1 MRRTYGCVVGAVL
14 AMFSSGCGLLSP
26 SSVTV
31 NLVNNGDFAVEVQ
44 VFVHSDQNVL
54 EALIDDVGEELNFSV
69 PAGSTVSF
77 TRDCDDLQAI
87 IINDAD
93 LQILGGLFTPD
104 ADTDVLRDGSDFG
117 CGDTLT
123 FTFTHP
129 DLAISLSIAF
139 DAQ

>member
-1 MRRTYGCVVGAVL
+1 MRCVHGCVSGAVL
-14 AMFSSGCGLLSP
+14 AMLSSGCGLLSP

-44 VFVHSDQNVL
+44 IFVHSDQNVL
-54 EALIDDVGEELNFSV
+54 ETLIDDVGEELNFSV

-87 IINDAD
+87 NIEDAD
-93 LQILGGLFTPD
+93 LQILGGLITPD
-104 ADTDVLRDGSDFG
+104 ADTGVLRDGSDFG

-129 DLAISLSIAF
+129 DLAVSLNIAF
-139 DAQ
+139 SAR

>member
-1 MRRTYGCVVGAVL
+1 MRRTHGCVPAAVL
-14 AMFSSGCGLLSP
+14 AMLSSGCGVLTP

>member
-1 MRRTYGCVVGAVL
+1 MKGLHAFIAAAAIATL
-14 AMFSSGCGLLSP
+14 ISGCGLLSP

-31 NLVNNGDFAVEVQ
+31 NLVNNGNFPVEVQ
-44 VFVHSDQNVL
+44 IFVHDDQNVFQFL
-54 EALIDDVGEELNFSV
+54 MEEVGEELNLSV

-87 IINDAD
+87 MIADAD
-93 LQILGGLFTPD
+93 LLVVGNLISPE
-104 ADTDVLRDGSDFG
+104 ADTDVLRDGSDFS

-129 DLAISLSIAF
+129 DIPISLSIGF

>member
-1 MRRTYGCVVGAVL
+1 MKGLHAFIAAAAIATL
-14 AMFSSGCGLLSP
+14 ISGCGLLSP

-31 NLVNNGDFAVEVQ
+31 NLVNNGNFPVEVQ
-44 VFVHSDQNVL
+44 IFVHDDQNVFQF
-54 EALIDDVGEELNFSV
+54 LIEEVGEELKLSI

-87 IINDAD
+87 MIADAD
-93 LQILGGLFTPD
+93 LLVVGNLISPE
-104 ADTDVLRDGSDFG
+104 ADTDVLRDGSDFS

-129 DLAISLSIAF
+129 DIPISLSIDF
-139 DAQ
+139 NAQ

>member
-1 MRRTYGCVVGAVL
+1 M
-14 AMFSSGCGLLSP
+14 
-26 SSVTV
+26 
-31 NLVNNGDFAVEVQ
+31 E
-44 VFVHSDQNVL
+44 
-54 EALIDDVGEELNFSV
+54 EVGEELNLSV

-87 IINDAD
+87 MIADAD
-93 LQILGGLFTPD
+93 LLVVGNLISPE
-104 ADTDVLRDGSDFG
+104 ADTDVLRDGSDFS

-129 DLAISLSIAF
+129 DIPISLNIGF

>member
-1 MRRTYGCVVGAVL
+1 MSRTHGCVPVVVL
-14 AMFSSGCGLLSP
+14 AMLSSGCGLLSP

-31 NLVNNGDFAVEVQ
+31 NLVNNGDFTVEVQ
-44 VFVHSDQNVL
+44 IFVHSDQNVF
-54 EALIDDVGEELNFSV
+54 ETLIDDVGEELNFSV

-87 IINDAD
+87 IIEDAD

-104 ADTDVLRDGSDFG
+104 ADTGVLRDGSDFG

-129 DLAISLSIAF
+129 DLALSLNIAF
-139 DAQ
+139 SAR

>member
-1 MRRTYGCVVGAVL
+1 MKRLYAFVAAAAAATLG
-14 AMFSSGCGLLSP
+14 SGCGLLSP

-31 NLVNNGDFAVEVQ
+31 NLVNNGNFTVEVQ
-44 VFVHSDQNVL
+44 IFVHDDQNVFQF
-54 EALIDDVGEELNFSV
+54 LIEEVGEELNLSI

-87 IINDAD
+87 MIADAD
-93 LQILGGLFTPD
+93 LLVVGNLISPE
-104 ADTDVLRDGSDFG
+104 ADTDVLRDGSDFS

-129 DLAISLSIAF
+129 DIPISLNIDF